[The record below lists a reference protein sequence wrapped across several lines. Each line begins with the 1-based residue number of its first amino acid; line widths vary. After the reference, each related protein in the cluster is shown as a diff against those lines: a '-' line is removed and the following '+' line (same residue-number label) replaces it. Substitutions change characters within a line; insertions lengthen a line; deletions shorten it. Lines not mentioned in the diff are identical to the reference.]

1 MTRFDSWTLTA
12 RILLGKILFFIK
24 KGPDYDF
31 KLCTYVVFKK
41 HEMYTGIKLFRQI
54 ILEQG
59 TCPHQV
65 LAATLTLSQPGGTD
79 HAHLILVST
88 PSFESHRRACRGLV
102 SQPQAVYFDSFEK
115 IHNLKYNLV
124 LLLLKKRNLL
134 SKIPAVC
141 VH

>member
-24 KGPDYDF
+24 KGPNYDF
-31 KLCTYVVFKK
+31 KFCTYVLFKK

-65 LAATLTLSQPGGTD
+65 LAATLTLSQPGGG
-79 HAHLILVST
+79 ARLCPPFI
-88 PSFESHRRACRGLV
+88 G
-102 SQPQAVYFDSFEK
+102 
-115 IHNLKYNLV
+115 
-124 LLLLKKRNLL
+124 
-134 SKIPAVC
+134 
-141 VH
+141 VHTKF